1 MSKALKNYKDNY
13 LGVKITDDDVVAI
26 ELLMEKHKLKNKSEL
41 IRLLIEKAF
50 EVEDRV
56 DKQYG

>member
-56 DKQYG
+56 DK